1 MTEWITVDV
10 NDVNKEAVK
19 TLNGVNVRMMFSP
32 YDVPRLFRGYKCPDN
47 SEIFVIEFKYLTDE
61 PLLSR
66 KSSPDAPIELEV
78 GVNSKRIYK
87 IQLDMK
93 KLDCQAVRL
102 EAIQLAENVV
112 GEIEK
117 FRDSLPEKFR
127 DRYKMPENLVLE
139 NSGELFSAA

>member
-1 MTEWITVDV
+1 MP
-10 NDVNKEAVK
+10 N
-19 TLNGVNVRMMFSP
+19 
-32 YDVPRLFRGYKCPDN
+32 N